1 MVALPSLG
9 VIPEANRLL
18 GKPVTYEMD
27 QFVPI
32 ARMFA
37 DPTILAVKS
46 SAPWRTLEEFI
57 AAVQA
62 KPGQISY
69 ASSGYLG
76 TAHLA
81 MEMFL
86 NAAGL
91 KMVHVPYQGGGPA
104 FAAFVGDQVP
114 VIPTLES
121 IAKGQI
127 DAGNIRVLA
136 QWGTERLPSFPNVP
150 TLQEAGY
157 PDVVYILWAGVFAP
171 RRTPEHVVKVLRDA
185 IRPFMQDE
193 AVVQR
198 FIAAGSQV
206 SYLDGPEF
214 AQFLQGDTD
223 RLVKLVRKIGLS

>member
-1 MVALPSLG
+1 MGQA
-9 VIPEANRLL
+9 
-18 GKPVTYEMD
+18 VTYEMD
-27 QFVPI
+27 QFVPV

-37 DPTILAVKS
+37 DPVILAVKKTS
-46 SAPWRTLEEFI
+46 SWKTLQDFV
-57 AAVQA
+57 AAV
-62 KPGQISY
+62 KSNPGQIPY

-86 NAAGL
+86 RAADL
-91 KMVHVPYQGGGPA
+91 KMVHVPFQGGGPA
-104 FAAFVGDQVP
+104 FASFVADHVP

-136 QWGTERLPSFPNVP
+136 QSGTERLPSFPDVP
-150 TLQEAGY
+150 TLPEAGY
-157 PDVVYILWAGVFAP
+157 PEAVYILWTGVFAP
-171 RRTPEHVVKVLRDA
+171 RKTPGHVVKILRDA
-185 IRPFMQDE
+185 IRPFMQDK

-198 FIAAGSQV
+198 FTAAGSQV

-214 AQFLQGDTD
+214 EEFLKGDTE
-223 RLVKLVRKIGLS
+223 RLIKVVRKIGLS